1 MYLATWGDHFIL
13 EKIELDAFFLLR
25 IVIPV
30 TCEVLLKSH
39 WD

>member
-13 EKIELDAFFLLR
+13 EKIERDVFLLR

-30 TCEVLLKSH
+30 ACEVLLKSH